1 MYCVID
7 LETTIRNEIGRNK
20 GSAHWSNNQ
29 VCYYGLK
36 YLNQDPEIF
45 DKDPVPIPST
55 NNIIVGQNIKFD
67 LLYML
72 RNEQFREHFK
82 DYVIWDTQL
91 AEYLLSGQVD
101 KMMSLDKLAAR
112 YGGTLK
118 DSRMKEYWN
127 NGIDTP
133 DIPREE
139 IIPYLEQ
146 DLLNTELVFLE
157 QVNLAQALDM
167 MPLITSQM
175 KALKATTIMEF
186 NGMKFDSKQAEILSN
201 VCKQQMC
208 TLEENFKSMIGP
220 TNVKLNISSNRHVS
234 TVLFGGALPYTSYEV
249 VLDDDGLTL
258 VYKSG
263 LKKGQIK
270 TKKVTK
276 EEHFPRK
283 VDPRI
288 HNISANSNGYDVS
301 VSVLDHLRKN
311 QPSVKELCELV
322 LRHRELA
329 KQVSTYYDGFRAL
342 KYPDGFIHGELKH
355 CNTHTGRLS
364 SSAPNLQN
372 LRSS

>member
-7 LETTIRNEIGRNK
+7 LETTIRNQVGKNK
-20 GSAHWSNNQ
+20 GSAHWDDNQ

-36 YLNQDPEIF
+36 YPDADCLICT
-45 DKDPVPIPST
+45 KDPVPIPGLDA
-55 NNIIVGQNIKFD
+55 ILVGQNIKFD

-72 RNEQFREHFK
+72 RNKEFRENFSE
-82 DYVIWDTQL
+82 YIIWDTQL

-112 YGGTLK
+112 YGGTVK

-133 DIPREE
+133 DIPPEL

-157 QVNLAQALDM
+157 QLQQAKALGM
-167 MPLITSQM
+167 IPLITSQM
-175 KALKATTIMEF
+175 KALKATTVMEF
-186 NGMKFDSKQAEILSN
+186 NGMKFDSQRANVLSV
-201 VCKQQMC
+201 VCKQQMN
-208 TLEENFKSMIGP
+208 TLEQNFKDMIGP
-220 TNVKLNISSNRHVS
+220 TNVELNISSNRHVS
-234 TVLFGGALPYTSYEV
+234 TVLFGGSLPYFIQET
-249 VLDDDGLTL
+249 VLDDDGEPVL
-258 VYKSG
+258 YKSG
-263 LKKGQIK
+263 LKKGQVK
-270 TKKVTK
+270 TKRSAK
-276 EEHFPRK
+276 EEHFTRK

-288 HNISANSNGYDVS
+288 HNISANNNGYDVS

-311 QPSVKELCELV
+311 QPRVKELCELV

>member
-186 NGMKFDSKQAEILSN
+186 NGMNFDSARAETFSE
-201 VCKQQMC
+201 VCRYQME
-208 TLEENFKSMIGP
+208 TLEGNFKSLVGAM
-220 TNVKLNISSNRHVS
+220 NVELNISSNRHVS
-234 TVLFGGALPYTSYEV
+234 AVIFGGSLPYAIQET
-249 VLDDDGLTL
+249 VLDDDGEPVL
-258 VYKSG
+258 YKSG
-263 LKKGQIK
+263 LKKGQVK
-270 TKKVTK
+270 TKKATK
-276 EEHFPRK
+276 EEHFTRK
-283 VDPRI
+283 VDPMKHI
-288 HNISANSNGYDVS
+288 ISANNNGYDVS
-301 VSVLDHLRKN
+301 VTVLDHLRKTEPN
-311 QPSVKELCELV
+311 VKDICELV

-342 KYPDGFIHGELKH
+342 QYPDGYIHGELKH

>member
-7 LETTIRNEIGRNK
+7 LETTIRNQVGKNK
-20 GSAHWSNNQ
+20 GSAHWDDNQ

-36 YLNQDPEIF
+36 YPDADCLICT
-45 DKDPVPIPST
+45 KDPVPIPGLDA
-55 NNIIVGQNIKFD
+55 ILVGQNIKFD

-72 RNEQFREHFK
+72 RNKEFREKFSE
-82 DYVIWDTQL
+82 YIIWDTQL
-91 AEYLLSGQVD
+91 AEYILSGQVD

-133 DIPREE
+133 DIPPEL

-157 QVNLAQALDM
+157 QLQQAKALDM
-167 MPLITSQM
+167 IPLITSQM
-175 KALKATTIMEF
+175 KALKATTVMEF

-201 VCKQQMC
+201 VCKEQMH
-208 TLEENFKSMIGP
+208 TLEGNFKAMIGA
-220 TNVKLNISSNRHVS
+220 TNVELNISSNRHVS
-234 TVLFGGALPYTSYEV
+234 AVIFGGALPYASYEV
-249 VLDDDGLTL
+249 ILDDDGLTV

>member
-36 YLNQDPEIF
+36 YMNHEPEIF
-45 DKDPVPIPST
+45 DRDPVPLPST

-67 LLYML
+67 LLYIL
-72 RNEQFREHFK
+72 RNEQFRDQFK
-82 DYVIWDTQL
+82 EYVIWDTQL
-91 AEYLLSGQVD
+91 AEYLLTGQVD

-157 QVNLAQALDM
+157 QVKQAQALEM

-175 KALKATTIMEF
+175 KALKATTVMEF
-186 NGMKFDSKQAEILSN
+186 NGMNFDSDTAHAYSEACRRDMN
-201 VCKQQMC
+201 VI
-208 TLEENFKSMIGP
+208 EAHFKNLVGAM
-220 TNVKLNISSNRHVS
+220 NVELNISSNRHVS
-234 TVLFGGALPYTSYEV
+234 AVIFGGALPYSTHET
-249 VLDDDGLTL
+249 VLDDDGEPVL
-258 VYKSG
+258 YKSG
-263 LKKGQIK
+263 MKKGQVK
-270 TKKVTK
+270 TKRVTQQ
-276 EEHFPRK
+276 EYFTRK
-283 VDPRI
+283 VDPMQHI
-288 HNISANSNGYDVS
+288 ISANNNGYDVS
-301 VSVLDHLRKN
+301 VTVLDHLRKTE
-311 QPSVKELCELV
+311 PGVKDICELV

-342 KYPDGFIHGELKH
+342 QYPDGYIHGELKH

>member
-36 YLNQDPEIF
+36 YMNHEPEIY
-45 DKDPVPIPST
+45 DRDPVPLPST
-55 NNIIVGQNIKFD
+55 NNILVGQNIKFD

-72 RNEQFREHFK
+72 RNEQFRDQFK
-82 DYVIWDTQL
+82 EYVIWDTQL
-91 AEYLLSGQVD
+91 AEYLLTGQAD

-146 DLLNTELVFLE
+146 DLYNTELVFLE
-157 QVNLAQALDM
+157 QVKQAQALEM

-175 KALKATTIMEF
+175 KALKATTVMEF
-186 NGMKFDSKQAEILSN
+186 NGMNFDSGKAELLSDICKEQMAILD
-201 VCKQQMC
+201 K
-208 TLEENFKSMIGP
+208 NFKSLVGAM
-220 TNVKLNISSNRHVS
+220 NVELNISSNRHVS
-234 TVLFGGALPYTSYEV
+234 AVIFGGALPYSTHET
-249 VLDDDGLTL
+249 VLDDDGEPVL
-258 VYKSG
+258 YKSG
-263 LKKGQIK
+263 MKKGQVK
-270 TKKVTK
+270 TKRVT
-276 EEHFPRK
+276 EQEYFTRK
-283 VDPRI
+283 VDPMKHI
-288 HNISANSNGYDVS
+288 ISANSNGYDVS
-301 VSVLDHLRKN
+301 VTVLDHLRKTE
-311 QPSVKELCELV
+311 PGVKDICELV

-342 KYPDGFIHGELKH
+342 QYPDGYIHGELKH

>member
-20 GSAHWSNNQ
+20 GSAHWSNNE

-36 YLNQDPEIF
+36 YPNQDPKIY
-45 DKDPVPIPST
+45 DRDPVPLPST
-55 NNIIVGQNIKFD
+55 KNIIVGQNIKFD

-72 RNEQFREHFK
+72 RNEQFHDQFK
-82 DYVIWDTQL
+82 EYVIWDTQL
-91 AEYLLSGQVD
+91 AEYLLTGQVD

-157 QVNLAQALDM
+157 QVKQAQALDM

-175 KALKATTIMEF
+175 KALKATTVMEF
-186 NGMKFDSKQAEILSN
+186 NGMNFDSDTAEAYSEACRKDMNIL
-201 VCKQQMC
+201 
-208 TLEENFKSMIGP
+208 EGNFKSLVGAM
-220 TNVKLNISSNRHVS
+220 NVELNINSNRHVS
-234 TVLFGGALPYTSYEV
+234 AVIFGGSLPYTSYKV
-249 VLDDDGLTL
+249 VVDDDGNSVT
-258 VYKSG
+258 YKSG
-263 LKKGQIK
+263 IKKGQVK
-270 TKKVTK
+270 TKKVTT
-276 EEHFPRK
+276 EEHFTRK
-283 VDPRI
+283 VDPMKHI
-288 HNISANSNGYDVS
+288 ISANNNGYDVS
-301 VSVLDHLRKN
+301 VTVLDHLRKTE
-311 QPSVKELCELV
+311 PGVKEICELV

-342 KYPDGFIHGELKH
+342 QYPDGYIHGELKH